1 MCVLEIATSHVYPR
15 TSAIGQKKY
24 FKEIAAATLEKQ
36 LQGVPHLHLH
46 GFHYHGFW
54 LMYA

>member
-54 LMYA
+54 LMYV